1 MTTVGPRSPEAVS
14 PDDFSWLPDVVDLS
28 ADEIAAIGLELD
40 DIYETVYQDLGA
52 ADEKYIRGLIKT
64 QRSMALASR
73 VAMCAGGWMQ
83 LSKGSPAIRRAS
95 WALTGAGMV
104 GLGLAKIL
112 ENMEVGHNV
121 MHGQWDWMQDPEINS
136 TVWEWDNVCP
146 ADQWKHG
153 HNVLHHTWTNVL
165 GMDRDI
171 GYEIFRITP
180 EQPWHPAYL
189 AQPVYNA
196 ILMLLFEW
204 GVGVHDVQV
213 VVAGV
218 PVGEAR
224 ELVAEDHVV
233 RVWGVV
239 DVGRIGDVADQV
251 VGAQHAHHRGDP
263 AAGSDEQRFDRAAL
277 GKHEIALREANRE
290 VVADLEATNDLFRHP
305 ATGKDFGGDRD
316 VSIGALRR

>member
-1 MTTVGPRSPEAVS
+1 
-14 PDDFSWLPDVVDLS
+14 
-28 ADEIAAIGLELD
+28 
-40 DIYETVYQDLGA
+40 
-52 ADEKYIRGLIKT
+52 
-64 QRSMALASR
+64 
-73 VAMCAGGWMQ
+73 MQ

-204 GVGVHDVQV
+204 GVGVHEVDIVGLRTGKLTAEQRAGELKKLKQFSQKAGRQIAKDYV
-213 VVAGV
+213 LWPLLAGPGAPRAAAANAIANVMRNVWTYVIIYCGHFPDDTYVFPKESTKGESRGAWYLRQILGSANIDGGKTFNVMSGQLSHQIEHHLFPDMPSNRLPGVAPRVRSVCERYGV
-218 PVGEAR
+218 PYNHGN
-224 ELVAEDHVV
+224 LGQQFGSVV
-233 RVWGVV
+233 RKIV
-239 DVGRIGDVADQV
+239 RYSM
-251 VGAQHAHHRGDP
+251 P
-263 AAGSDEQRFDRAAL
+263 
-277 GKHEIALREANRE
+277 
-290 VVADLEATNDLFRHP
+290 
-305 ATGKDFGGDRD
+305 
-316 VSIGALRR
+316 